1 MCHQAKEKKNGV
13 SQPHNFKGMA
23 MKRFTAIPKSTVK
36 KQVNNILGLK
46 LHSSTPKMEVSQ

>member
-23 MKRFTAIPKSTVK
+23 MKRFTAIPKSTANG
-36 KQVNNILGLK
+36 QVNNVLGFRPN
-46 LHSSTPKMEVSQ
+46 SSTAKMEVSQ